1 MIEKVVTGKNLLK
14 ACRQVEKNKGSSG
27 VDRML
32 VSALRGHLNR
42 DRVQIVTSIL
52 NHSYVAQPILGVEI
66 PKGNGK
72 TRLLGVPTV
81 TDRMLQQAVS

>member
-1 MIEKVVTGKNLLK
+1 MIEKVVAGKNLLK

-42 DRVQIVTSIL
+42 GQGANSYQ
-52 NHSYVAQPILGVEI
+52 HSEPQLCSSTHPWGGNT
-66 PKGNGK
+66 KGEWQNPLTWSTNGH
-72 TRLLGVPTV
+72 
-81 TDRMLQQAVS
+81 